1 MCESL
6 KVISL
11 TDELAQQRTDSVSK
25 SSWKKKKKKEEEGV
39 GEIERA
45 NLLLIVIW
53 CLLERIGNRTAP
65 SCGSCPNRTDKRVVE
80 LN

>member
-1 MCESL
+1 MYRLRVQKQLE
-6 KVISL
+6 
-11 TDELAQQRTDSVSK
+11 
-25 SSWKKKKKKEEEGV
+25 KKKEEEGV
-39 GEIERA
+39 GEIERLRA